1 MCEVLDK
8 VEARGKFSTIY
19 NFIKKGRMTLEE
31 EASDT
36 PQTQTF
42 FICRADYGLY
52 FVLDCFMLERKNNTK
67 EIKPDKSGTIF

>member
-1 MCEVLDK
+1 MIMCEVLDK

-31 EASDT
+31 AAFDT

-42 FICRADYGLY
+42 FFCSADYGLY
-52 FVLDCFMLERKNNTK
+52 FVLDCFMLEMKI
-67 EIKPDKSGTIF
+67 IKKGIQA